1 MRGFVLALQ
10 RAKNEDMIAT
20 VLSENSL
27 GKYYRFY
34 GARHS
39 ILQLGHLIDF
49 EIQEDQNGRFM
60 PRLRSLRHFGFP
72 WLYERSRLMLWH
84 DFIKLFEPHLRDA
97 DTLDSFYF
105 DLLLAAARHWD
116 RQNPRRIIIESY
128 HALLKHEGRLHPIDR
143 CYICESPIKEHVH
156 LMPAFKPAHP
166 ECIYAPPL
174 PRMLIEDFMA
184 QGKTLYLD
192 DTIVEQLHGVVLKG
206 L

>member
-20 VLSENSL
+20 VLSEDSL
-27 GKYYRFY
+27 RRYYRFY

-49 EIQEDQNGRFM
+49 EIQEDSNGRFM
-60 PRLRSLRHFGFP
+60 PRLRSLRHLPFP

-84 DFIKLFEPHLRDA
+84 DFIKRFEPHLRD
-97 DTLDSFYF
+97 TELLDRFYF
-105 DLLLAAARHWD
+105 DLLLSAAKHWD
-116 RQNPRRIIIESY
+116 RQNPKRIVLERY

-143 CYICESPIKEHVH
+143 CYICESPIGEHVH
-156 LMPAFKPAHP
+156 LMAAFKPAHP

-174 PRMLIEDFMA
+174 PRAANETFLES
-184 QGKTLYLD
+184 GKTLYLD
-192 DTIVEQLHGVVLKG
+192 DASVEPLFDAVMKG